1 MSAAAEGQGAAIALA
16 HVCKTFPGRNAVR
29 ALDDVGF
36 TVAAREFVS
45 VLGPS
50 GCGKST
56 LLRII
61 AGLIAPDA
69 GSEVRLLGRAVDG
82 PAAELGIVFQTH
94 NLLPWLTVAKN
105 MSLAAEIRGM
115 KPAEIAPRVAAM
127 VETMRLTGFED
138 SYPHQ
143 LSGGMRQR
151 TAIGQTLVVDPQVL
165 LLDEPFGALDALTR
179 DRLNV
184 ELLRIWEAR
193 RKTVLL
199 VTHSIAEAVFLSD
212 RVVVMSDRP
221 GRVIE
226 DVPHR
231 PATSARSARHQGRA
245 RVRPLHRPSR
255 RADGRG
261 VRGAHR
267 PVFPWRHL

>member
-1 MSAAAEGQGAAIALA
+1 VNAAAGQGAAIALD
-16 HVCKTFPGRNAVR
+16 HVCKTFAGRKAVR
-29 ALDDVGF
+29 ALEDVSF
-36 TVAAREFVS
+36 AVAPREFVS

-56 LLRII
+56 LLRIVG
-61 AGLIAPDA
+61 GLIAPDA
-69 GSEVRLLGRAVDG
+69 GSEVRLLGRTVDG

-115 KPAEIAPRVAAM
+115 TPVEIAPRVAAM
-127 VETMRLTGFED
+127 IETMRLNGFED

-151 TAIGQTLVVDPQVL
+151 TAIGQTLVVDPEVL

-179 DRLNV
+179 DHLNV

-226 DVPHR
+226 DVPIDLPR
-231 PATSARSARHQGRA
+231 PRDPRGTKAAPEFGRYVA
-245 RVRPLHRPSR
+245 HL
-255 RADGRG
+255 GGLMG
-261 VRGAHR
+261 V
-267 PVFPWRHL
+267 V